1 MLRSGEWPA
10 RGAPGICAALFLT
23 LSGTGCGPA
32 AAEAPPPIVRTESI
46 PDSPSSDE
54 PGKTVWETCYSSFA
68 PTGDAEGDLSRLVR
82 DCGTTGGMRAITKVK
97 LGTQSS
103 QDPVD
108 RYAFQ
113 VPAADKC
120 YRVYA
125 VGDSSVKDLDLLVRG
140 PSGTSMVADITHDS
154 WPVLPPRTPVCVP
167 EPGLYMLEVSVY
179 KGAGKYA
186 LQVWGR

>member
-1 MLRSGEWPA
+1 MAPA
-10 RGAPGICAALFLT
+10 PIAR
-23 LSGTGCGPA
+23 
-32 AAEAPPPIVRTESI
+32 AEST
-46 PDSPSSDE
+46 PDEPSMEE
-54 PGKTVWETCYSSFA
+54 PGKTAWETCYSSFA
-68 PTGDAEGDLSRLVR
+68 PSGDAEGDLTRLVR

-113 VPAADKC
+113 VPGPDKC
-120 YRVYA
+120 YRIYA
-125 VGDSSVKDLDLLVRG
+125 VGDSAVKDLDLLLRG

-154 WPVLPPRTPVCVP
+154 WPVLPPREPVCIS